1 MSSANRRRR
10 RSYYVPWGCFIPVV
24 VVFFLL
30 IGLIAVPIVAARTYG
45 PPAETLTVPQR
56 FQYALALLWYDG
68 QITRPVDVDASER
81 TFTVSEGEQAADVA
95 YHLEQEGLV
104 RSAAAF
110 RAYLIYRGLDTG
122 LQAGKYQLSPAL
134 SPVQIAERLQDATP
148 TQIKFVVLPGWRLDE
163 VAAALPT
170 SGFEIAPE
178 DFLATASG
186 TRPGYDGVPMG
197 ASAEG
202 FLFPDEYVLPRG
214 TQAQGLLDALTQ
226 RFDHMLTS
234 QFRSGFARNNLNI
247 YQAVTLA
254 SILQREAVQ
263 GDEMPIMAS
272 VFYNRLAAG
281 MPLETDPTI
290 QYALGFNE
298 FSGSW
303 WKSPLSMDDL
313 AIDSPYNTYINRGLP
328 PGPIDSPSLDALK
341 AVAFPAD
348 TPYLFFR
355 ARCDGSGRHA
365 FAETYD
371 DHLSNDCP

>member
-10 RSYYVPWGCFIPVV
+10 RSYYIPWGCLIPVV
-24 VVFFLL
+24 LGFFLL
-30 IGLIAVPIVAARTYG
+30 LGLIAVPVIAARTYG

-68 QITRPVDVDASER
+68 QVTRPLNENAGDQV
-81 TFTVSEGEQAADVA
+81 FTVSEGEQAADVA
-95 YHLEQEGLV
+95 YNLEQEGLV
-104 RSAAAF
+104 RNAAAF

-122 LQAGKYQLSPAL
+122 LQAGEYQLSPAL

-148 TQIKFVVLPGWRLDE
+148 TQIRFVVLPGWRLEE

-170 SGFEIAPE
+170 SGFEISPE
-178 DFLATASG
+178 AFLAAAQG
-186 TRPGYDGVPMG
+186 TRPGYDGVPAG
-197 ASAEG
+197 ATAEG
-202 FLFPDEYVLPRG
+202 FFFPDEYVLPRG
-214 TQAQGLLDALTQ
+214 TQAQSLVDALML

-234 QFRSGFARNNLNI
+234 EIRSGFARNNLNI
-247 YQAVTLA
+247 YQAVILA

-263 GDEMPIMAS
+263 GDEMPIIAS
-272 VFYNRLAAG
+272 VFYNRLAAD
-281 MPLETDPTI
+281 MPLGTDPTI
-290 QYALGFNE
+290 QYALGFND
-298 FSGSW
+298 FSGLW

-313 AIDSPYNTYINRGLP
+313 AIDSPYNTYTHRGLP